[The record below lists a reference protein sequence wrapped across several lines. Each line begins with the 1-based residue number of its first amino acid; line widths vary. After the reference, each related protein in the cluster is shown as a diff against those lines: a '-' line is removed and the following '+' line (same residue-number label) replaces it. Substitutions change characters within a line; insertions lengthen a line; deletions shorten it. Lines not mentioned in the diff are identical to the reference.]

1 MTHHDDSMRLLRT
14 QRSNH
19 SRPLHRPLAPMPR
32 QAPPSG
38 FARRTTCSS
47 RPRRRKHPVAQ
58 VTMRNSC
65 TTSRRAYNTQQD
77 RHCPR
82 PKCSTARIIHRKSH
96 DSRRS
101 NTSNTVLVR
110 CMAVASSK
118 ASNRSSRPMTKC
130 QLSGSHGR
138 ALHLR
143 HSPLNL
149 GRHRQQRN
157 TTLRD
162 KACPVP
168 HHLPKWRL
176 LSFPPSIRN
185 PHTRNL
191 AQPRNNHTECSILRS
206 RPHTRHTISSRNM
219 LQPNLLSN
227 RQSPSISCSTNT
239 KSRYE
244 PFSRGLAKAIYGIR
258 PTN

>member
-14 QRSNH
+14 RRSNH
-19 SRPLHRPLAPMPR
+19 SKPLHRPLVHMPH

-65 TTSRRAYNTQQD
+65 TTSRKAYNTRQA

-82 PKCSTARIIHRKSH
+82 PKCSTARIIQRKSH

-101 NTSNTVLVR
+101 NTSNTVPVR
-110 CMAVASSK
+110 CMAAASSR
-118 ASNRSSRPMTKC
+118 ASNRSNQHMTKY
-130 QLSGSHGR
+130 QTSDSRGQ

-143 HSPLNL
+143 HCPPSL
-149 GRHRQQRN
+149 GMHQQHN

-162 KACPVP
+162 KACPAA

-176 LSFPPSIRN
+176 LSSPPSIHNLR
-185 PHTRNL
+185 TRNL
-191 AQPRNNHTECSILRS
+191 AHPRNNHTECSILRS
-206 RPHTRHTISSRNM
+206 RPRTRHTTSNRNT
-219 LQPNLLSN
+219 LHLSLSN
-227 RQSPSISCSTNT
+227 SRSLSISCSTNT
-239 KSRYE
+239 KSR
-244 PFSRGLAKAIYGIR
+244 
-258 PTN
+258 

>member
-19 SRPLHRPLAPMPR
+19 SRQHHRPLVPMVR

-47 RPRRRKHPVAQ
+47 RPRRRKHPVAR

-65 TTSRRAYNTQQD
+65 TTFRKAYNTQQA

-82 PKCSTARIIHRKSH
+82 PKCSTARTIHRKSH

-101 NTSNTVLVR
+101 NTSNTVLVQ
-110 CMAVASSK
+110 CTAAASSK
-118 ASNRSSRPMTKC
+118 ASNKSNRHMTNC
-130 QLSGSHGR
+130 QLSDSHGQ
-138 ALHLR
+138 ALRLR
-143 HSPLNL
+143 HCPPNL
-149 GRHRQQRN
+149 GRHQQHN

-162 KACPVP
+162 RAFPVA
-168 HHLPKWRL
+168 HRLPKWRL
-176 LSFPPSIRN
+176 PRYPLSIRR

-191 AQPRNNHTECSILRS
+191 AHPRNNHMQCSILRS
-206 RPHTRHTISSRNM
+206 RPHTRHTTSNRSMRQRKLLSSSRS
-219 LQPNLLSN
+219 L
-227 RQSPSISCSTNT
+227 STNCSINT
-239 KSRYE
+239 RSRFE
-244 PFSRGLAKAIYGIR
+244 PSSRGRARAIYGTH
-258 PTN
+258 PTS

>member
-19 SRPLHRPLAPMPR
+19 SKPLHRPLALTVR

-58 VTMRNSC
+58 VTMRNNC
-65 TTSRRAYNTQQD
+65 TTSRKAYNTRQA

-82 PKCSTARIIHRKSH
+82 LKCSTARIIQRKSH
-96 DSRRS
+96 DSRRNS
-101 NTSNTVLVR
+101 TSSTVPAR
-110 CMAVASSK
+110 CMAAASSK
-118 ASNRSSRPMTKC
+118 ASNRSNRHMTKY
-130 QLSGSHGR
+130 QLSDSRGQ

-143 HSPLNL
+143 HCPPSL
-149 GRHRQQRN
+149 GMHQQHN

-162 KACPVP
+162 KAFPVV

-176 LSFPPSIRN
+176 LSFPPSIHN
-185 PHTRNL
+185 PRTRNL
-191 AQPRNNHTECSILRS
+191 AHPRNNHTECWILHS
-206 RPHTRHTISSRNM
+206 RPHTRHTISNRNM
-219 LQPNLLSN
+219 LHPNLLSN
-227 RQSPSISCSTNT
+227 SRRPSISCSTNT
-239 KSRYE
+239 RSRYE
-244 PFSRGLAKAIYGIR
+244 RFSHGLARATYATR
-258 PTN
+258 PTS

>member
-19 SRPLHRPLAPMPR
+19 SRPLHRPLVHMAR

-38 FARRTTCSS
+38 FARQTTCSS

-65 TTSRRAYNTQQD
+65 TTSRKAYNTQQA

-101 NTSNTVLVR
+101 NTSNTVPVR
-110 CMAVASSK
+110 CMAAASIK
-118 ASNRSSRPMTKC
+118 ASNRSNRHMTKR
-130 QLSGSHGR
+130 QLSDSHGQ

-143 HSPLNL
+143 HCPPSL
-149 GRHRQQRN
+149 GRHQQHN
-157 TTLRD
+157 TTLQH
-162 KACPVP
+162 KAFLVA

-176 LSFPPSIRN
+176 LNFPPSTRN
-185 PHTRNL
+185 LRTRNL
-191 AQPRNNHTECSILRS
+191 APQRNNHTECSILRS
-206 RPHTRHTISSRNM
+206 RPHTRHTISNRNM
-219 LQPNLLSN
+219 PQLNLPNN
-227 RQSPSISCSTNT
+227 RRNLSISCSTNT
-239 KSRYE
+239 RSRFE
-244 PFSRGLAKAIYGIR
+244 QSSRGLAR
-258 PTN
+258 VT

>member
-19 SRPLHRPLAPMPR
+19 SRPLHRPLVPMAR

-47 RPRRRKHPVAQ
+47 RPRRRNRPVAQ
-58 VTMRNSC
+58 VTTRNSC
-65 TTSRRAYNTQQD
+65 TTSPKAYNTQQA

-82 PKCSTARIIHRKSH
+82 PKCSTARNIHHKSH

-101 NTSNTVLVR
+101 NTSNTVPAR
-110 CMAVASSK
+110 SKAAASSK
-118 ASNRSSRPMTKC
+118 ASNRSIRHMTKC
-130 QLSGSHGR
+130 QLSDSRGQ

-143 HSPLNL
+143 HCPPSL
-149 GRHRQQRN
+149 GRHQQHN

-162 KACPVP
+162 KPSPVV

-176 LSFPPSIRN
+176 LNLPPNIRN
-185 PHTRNL
+185 LRTRNL
-191 AQPRNNHTECSILRS
+191 AHPRNNLTECSILPS
-206 RPHTRHTISSRNM
+206 RPHTRHTTSNRNM
-219 LQPNLLSN
+219 LRPSLPSN
-227 RQSPSISCSTNT
+227 SPSLSTNCSINT
-239 KSRYE
+239 RSRYE
-244 PFSRGLAKAIYGIR
+244 QSLRGPTRATYGTR
-258 PTN
+258 PTS

>member
-19 SRPLHRPLAPMPR
+19 SRPPHRPLVPMAR

-65 TTSRRAYNTQQD
+65 TTSRKAYNTRQD

-101 NTSNTVLVR
+101 NTSNTALAR
-110 CMAVASSK
+110 CMAVVSSK
-118 ASNRSSRPMTKC
+118 ANNRSNQHTTKC
-130 QLSGSHGR
+130 QLSDSHGQ

-143 HSPLNL
+143 HCPPSL
-149 GRHRQQRN
+149 GRHQQHN

-162 KACPVP
+162 KACPAA

-176 LSFPPSIRN
+176 LSFPLSIRKM
-185 PHTRNL
+185 HTRNL
-191 AQPRNNHTECSILRS
+191 AHPRNNHTECSILRS
-206 RPHTRHTISSRNM
+206 RPHTRRITSNRNM
-219 LQPNLLSN
+219 LQPNLPSN

-244 PFSRGLAKAIYGIR
+244 QSSRELARAICETH
-258 PTN
+258 PTS

>member
-19 SRPLHRPLAPMPR
+19 SRQHHRPLVPMAR

-65 TTSRRAYNTQQD
+65 TTSRKAYNTQQA

-82 PKCSTARIIHRKSH
+82 PRCSTARTIHHKSH
-96 DSRRS
+96 DSRHS
-101 NTSNTVLVR
+101 NTSSTGLVQ
-110 CMAVASSK
+110 CMAAASSK
-118 ASNRSSRPMTKC
+118 ASNRSNRPMTKC
-130 QLSGSHGR
+130 QLLDSRGQ

-143 HSPLNL
+143 HCPPSL
-149 GRHRQQRN
+149 GMHQQHN

-162 KACPVP
+162 RAFPVA
-168 HHLPKWRL
+168 HHLPNWRL
-176 LSFPPSIRN
+176 LKCPLSIRR

-191 AQPRNNHTECSILRS
+191 AQPRNNHMQCSTLRNRPHIRHTASNRSMLQRKLLSRSQSLSTNCSIN
-206 RPHTRHTISSRNM
+206 TRF
-219 LQPNLLSN
+219 
-227 RQSPSISCSTNT
+227 
-239 KSRYE
+239 RYE
-244 PFSRGLAKAIYGIR
+244 PSSRELARAIYGTHLIS
-258 PTN
+258 